1 MKCRKVLDSGH
12 ALKVRATGRKGDMLK
27 TFLTLVGASVVISFH
42 ESLWAWA
49 LVPMGVALLMVLV
62 GLQLERREVER
73 GGR

>member
-1 MKCRKVLDSGH
+1 
-12 ALKVRATGRKGDMLK
+12 MLK